1 MPRARRAEGGAW
13 RGAASRK
20 TKPRNGTGA
29 ASLGE
34 TAAEGIGAPAPS
46 KLAAGNLAPGKL
58 APGLYLVST
67 PIGNLGDVTLRALAT
82 LASADAVL
90 CEDTRVTAKLFAR
103 HGIKAS
109 MIPYHDRNAARIRP
123 QVIERLKQ
131 GAALALVSDAG
142 TPLVSDPGYKLVR
155 EALGLGIAVTSVPG
169 ASAALTALQ
178 LSGLP
183 PDRFL
188 FVGFLPVK
196 SAARRRALDEIKDIA
211 ATLVFYESGPRLAAS
226 LADLADVLG
235 DRPAAVAR
243 ELTKLHEEV
252 RRGDLVALA
261 VHFRDAGPPKGELAV
276 VVAPPFAGIPPA
288 ASDLDRALEE
298 AFTRMTLRQAVDEV
312 AAATG
317 LKRKAVYAR
326 ALQLKN
332 RP

>member
-1 MPRARRAEGGAW
+1 MLRARRAEGGAW

-46 KLAAGNLAPGKL
+46 KL

-103 HGIKAS
+103 HGIRAS
-109 MIPYHDRNAARIRP
+109 MIPYHDRNAARVRP
-123 QVIERLKQ
+123 QLIERLKQ

-155 EALGLGIAVTSVPG
+155 DALGMGIAVTSVPG
-169 ASAALTALQ
+169 ASATLTALQ

-188 FVGFLPVK
+188 FAGFLPPK
-196 SAARRRALDEIKDIA
+196 SASRRRALGALKDVA

-226 LADLADVLG
+226 LADLAEMLG

-243 ELTKLHEEV
+243 ELTKFHEEV
-252 RRGDLVALA
+252 RRGSLA
-261 VHFRDAGPPKGELAV
+261 GLAAQYRDAAPPKGELAV
-276 VVAPPFAGIPPA
+276 VVGPPIQQAAPAPSA
-288 ASDLDRALEE
+288 LDRALAD

-312 AAATG
+312 ASATG